1 MKNRR
6 QFIKTLF
13 WAAPVVYVACKQGS
27 NPIPTNLGT
36 TKPSSSGIEKITK
49 TDAEWQKILTPKQ
62 YGVLRKEDTEARHSS
77 PHNNEKRNGVFVCA
91 GCALPLFK
99 SENKYDSGTGWP
111 SFTKPIP
118 GSLGTKEDKK
128 LFTTRTEYHCIRCG
142 GHQGHVFN
150 DGPAPEGTR
159 YCNNGVA
166 LNFVP
171 A

>member
-1 MKNRR
+1 MKDRRSFLKSMIWSAPLLYLGCNRS
-6 QFIKTLF
+6 KGHT
-13 WAAPVVYVACKQGS
+13 
-27 NPIPTNLGT
+27 PTNLGEVD
-36 TKPSSSGIEKITK
+36 PSQPKIAKINKTSS
-49 TDAEWQKILTPKQ
+49 EWKKILTPEQ
-62 YGVLRKEDTEARHSS
+62 YGVLREEDTEAKFSS
-77 PHNNEKRNGVFVCA
+77 PLNAEKRNGVFVCA

-99 SENKYDSGTGWP
+99 SENKYNSGTGWP

-118 GSLGTKEDKK
+118 GTLETKEDNK

-166 LNFVP
+166 LNFE
-171 A
+171 AN